1 VKPLVRNRPSQ
12 AFVPGKTNGREF
24 CHEPVHVT
32 ETARLAE
39 EIRRSCLRFGSPT
52 RERRNPGKKKW
63 MPRGRRCRSRSP
75 PPFRTA
81 IPTRHVPFQTGPD
94 TYRPEG
100 QLAVA
105 VKNIRAFSREPPP
118 DAPHGF
124 EPRTIKRPPRKN
136 LMAPVRVRALPLTC
150 VVQGLLA
157 HASVAVSGMGNL
169 GRAGPT
175 AGSDACR
182 CSGPSRTERVVCF

>member
-1 VKPLVRNRPSQ
+1 MSPVWIADPRKAKPR
-12 AFVPGKTNGREF
+12 
-24 CHEPVHVT
+24 
-32 ETARLAE
+32 
-39 EIRRSCLRFGSPT
+39 
-52 RERRNPGKKKW
+52 KKKW

-81 IPTRHVPFQTGPD
+81 IPTRHVPFHTGPD

-136 LMAPVRVRALPLTC
+136 LMAPVRVPALPLTC